1 MSTRTRTPGGIKHQ
15 GIGEQTPADFGW
27 RRFML
32 SDSRNTHEDP
42 DSNVASY
49 TETAGP
55 LGYTEVTLTDVIA
68 TSGTNIKF
76 KAAWVQPL
84 VGPTGQPVDLSKP
97 FVLMTMTEAI
107 AMSGDFGGTQKHR
120 PMFGL
125 AFGDYTSDID
135 HADHRFLGI
144 GWDQNGSTFP
154 NGVKI
159 GRGTASNYNV
169 SGAANNADTK
179 LIVATF
185 YHGPDTGGSMAAAS
199 NTTATFNFYKDSSEG
214 YRRNTNVALLTQALG
229 TLATNAI
236 KSVTQAQIFAYFG
249 SRTDT
254 DGSYDEAVTKFRLW
268 YMVTHDTTGWG
279 GSGT

>member
-1 MSTRTRTPGGIKHQ
+1 MSHSRTPGGIKHE
-15 GIGEQTPADFGW
+15 GLGNQTPADFGW

-32 SDSRNTHEDP
+32 GDVRNTHEDP
-42 DSNVASY
+42 DSNIASY

-55 LGYTEVTLTDVIA
+55 LGYTEVTLTDII
-68 TSGTNIKF
+68 TTTGTNPCYKGV
-76 KAAWVQPL
+76 WVQPL

-97 FVLMTMTEAI
+97 FVLMTMIEAI
-107 AMSGDFGGTQKHR
+107 AMSGDFGGTQKHK
-120 PMFGL
+120 PIFGL
-125 AFGDYTSDID
+125 GICDYTSDID
-135 HADHRFLGI
+135 HASNRYLTV
-144 GWDQNGSTFP
+144 GWDQNGNTFP

-169 SGAANNADTK
+169 TGAANDADTK

-185 YHGPDTGGSMAAAS
+185 YHGPDTGASMAAAS
-199 NTTATFNFYKDSSEG
+199 NTTAIFNFYKDSSEG
-214 YRRNTNVALLTQALG
+214 YRRNTNVTLLTQALG

-254 DGSYDEAVTKFRLW
+254 DGSEDEAVTKFRLW
-268 YMVTHDTTGWG
+268 YMVTHDPTGWG
-279 GSGT
+279 GSGA